1 MTSGELYLGTYNATT
16 QSPDYGYNFD
26 SRPIRLEFHYK
37 YVPKNPDDY
46 FITTITVKDKNKNI
60 ITEKV
65 IEGTAQSTYNIM
77 RIDLDYQNN
86 YRTKAGNICISFKS
100 TGNPSCLAA
109 NSSNLTGP
117 PARNTSNGEYIGSQL
132 YIDDIEL
139 IYE

>member
-16 QSPDYGYNFD
+16 TSPDYGYNFD

-46 FITTITVKDKNKNI
+46 FITTITVKIKQ
-60 ITEKV
+60 EYYYGEV

-86 YRTKAGNICISFKS
+86 YRTK
-100 TGNPSCLAA
+100 L
-109 NSSNLTGP
+109 
-117 PARNTSNGEYIGSQL
+117 E
-132 YIDDIEL
+132 
-139 IYE
+139 IYAYL